1 MKTDINDLDDLVFRN
16 RNKAYGAYAN
26 RKNYN
31 RYMFWS
37 LTIAISLFLLV
48 VSAPLIANY
57 ISGTL
62 IVVEEPRIIEDS
74 LVFISDKVDPPDVPE
89 PPKLKTVEP
98 VYTAPIPT
106 IDTLDLTDLFTQ
118 MEKVENKRPNDTGN
132 VYVRVEPVEKPG
144 IVETEKLE
152 TFVIV
157 EEMPVFPGGDAGRVK
172 YLSEHIKYPTA
183 AREIGIEGK
192 VHVTF
197 VVDATGKVVEAELLR
212 GIGGGC
218 DEEALRVVSA
228 MPDWKPGRQSGVAV
242 RVKHTMAVNF
252 VLR

>member
-1 MKTDINDLDDLVFRN
+1 MKTDINNLDDLIFRN

-57 ISGTL
+57 INTTV
-62 IVVEEPRIIEDS
+62 IVNDDNNVTIEVLTTPPTDPKD
-74 LVFISDKVDPPDVPE
+74 LVIPE
-89 PPKLKTVEP
+89 PPKLETAEP

-106 IDTLDLTDLFTQ
+106 IDTTDLTDIFAE
-118 MEKVENKRPNDTGN
+118 MEKAENKHPNDTGT
-132 VYVRVEPVEKPG
+132 VYVRVDPVDKPE
-144 IVETEKLE
+144 IVDTYKPE

-197 VVDATGKVVEAELLR
+197 VVNEAGKVVETELLR

-218 DEEALRVVSA
+218 DEEAMRVVSA

-252 VLR
+252 VLK